1 MIPDVDESLRQL
13 LIQKGGIA
21 PSVVDIRFEPPAR
34 ERSQPKDS
42 LAIHL
47 YLYDVRENVEQR
59 EVYWDTVK
67 EGDARVRMTRR
78 PLRIDLSYLIT
89 CHAAAVEDEHHLL
102 WQVLETLYRHSP
114 LPDDVLRGEM
124 QHLLRPAQTRIA
136 QPDGL
141 IKSPAEVW
149 GTLGVGFPPS
159 VHLVVTVE
167 LDLNQVR
174 TTPLVF
180 TRTLKVGRR
189 RVSQGT
195 DGHGI
200 PLDELEQEW
209 EAAPAELGGIVHSV
223 GGQPVSGVAVRLL
236 SQAADGAPVQMGP
249 SRLTDTA
256 GHYRFPSV
264 PPGEYNLVV
273 EAPGQKPLQR
283 PLCVSVGE
291 RGESL
296 PDFVYDVEIPGPE
309 TPAPDKRRAVAKGE
323 S

>member
-13 LIQKGGIA
+13 LIQKGGLA
-21 PSVVDIRFEPPAR
+21 PSVVDIRFEAPAR
-34 ERSQPKDS
+34 ARPKSQDP

-59 EVYWDTVK
+59 EVYWDAVK

-89 CHAAAVEDEHHLL
+89 CHAAAIEDEHHLL
-102 WQVLETLYRHSP
+102 WQVLETFYRYSP
-114 LPDDVLRGEM
+114 LPDDCLQGEM

-136 QPDGL
+136 QSDGVL
-141 IKSPAEVW
+141 KSPAEVW
-149 GTLGVGFPPS
+149 STLQVGFPPS
-159 VHLVVTVE
+159 VNLVVTVE

-180 TRTLKVGRR
+180 TRSLKVGRR
-189 RVSQGT
+189 KVSQ
-195 DGHGI
+195 DGEGREVPI
-200 PLDELEQEW
+200 DELDPDW
-209 EAAPAELGGIVHSV
+209 EAAPSQLGGVVHGV
-223 GGQPVSGVAVRLL
+223 NGQPASGIAVRLL

-249 SRLTDTA
+249 SRLTDAA

-273 EAPGQKPLQR
+273 EVPGQKPLQR
-283 PLCVSVGE
+283 LLCVSVGE

-296 PDFVYDVEIPGPE
+296 PDFVYDVEIPAPE
-309 TPAPDKRRAVAKGE
+309 TPIPEKRRAIAKGE